1 MAQKASEVA
10 FRCLYAYCLMLFK
23 DGINAFT
30 QQLQVHATLMQV
42 AEVDQSRHDLV
53 WLLRSILSLH

>member
-1 MAQKASEVA
+1 
-10 FRCLYAYCLMLFK
+10 MLFK

-30 QQLQVHATLMQV
+30 QQLQVHATVMQV